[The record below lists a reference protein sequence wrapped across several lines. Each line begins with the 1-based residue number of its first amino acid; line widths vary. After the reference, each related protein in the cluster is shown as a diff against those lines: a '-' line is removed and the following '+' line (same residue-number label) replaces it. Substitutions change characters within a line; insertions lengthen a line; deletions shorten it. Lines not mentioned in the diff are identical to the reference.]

1 MSRRTGSRA
10 ILSSRRAHN
19 FRNCNNSSNMYSR
32 NKDGNNSAAINNNG
46 SNEDG
51 QRRNTT
57 LSYEEIIR
65 GIGFA
70 PERGEEQESIPE
82 PPEVR
87 RSIKEVPE
95 DVDEDFE
102 QGMEDLVTQQIEAIR
117 NEWHVPRLGDMKK
130 TRPQGVFRIMSG
142 NVNNMSMK
150 VNRDGKIARIEWL
163 KEEWDIQAIGLVE
176 VGVDWRKET
185 TPGKLSAWFRS
196 DRDEYKTAYTHNT
209 CDDAIARSQPG
220 GVAMIGCKELRQYI
234 RQATPDFR
242 NLGRWH
248 SWLVGKD
255 PNHCTRIIFDICI
268 PGDKE

>member
-1 MSRRTGSRA
+1 
-10 ILSSRRAHN
+10 
-19 FRNCNNSSNMYSR
+19 MYSR
-32 NKDGNNSAAINNNG
+32 NKDGNNTAAINNNG

-117 NEWHVPRLGDMKK
+117 SEWHVPRLGDMKK

-185 TPGKLSAWFRS
+185 TPGKLSAWF
-196 DRDEYKTAYTHNT
+196 
-209 CDDAIARSQPG
+209 
-220 GVAMIGCKELRQYI
+220 
-234 RQATPDFR
+234 
-242 NLGRWH
+242 
-248 SWLVGKD
+248 
-255 PNHCTRIIFDICI
+255 
-268 PGDKE
+268 